1 MSCGSGGCSTC
12 EVSENRGCG
21 VSSVFDW
28 LYQIDGPK
36 TDNSNLFEVQFK
48 GDRKDFYINAENL
61 ELKHGDIIAVEG
73 GKSGHD
79 IGKITMIGELVALQI
94 TRKKR
99 DIEKEPL
106 KNIYRIASDR
116 DKEKWRQGIKNE
128 NNILEKA
135 KRIIE
140 DFKLE
145 MKLADVEF
153 QGDNSKATFFYTA
166 EKRVDFRELIREYSA
181 QFKIKVEMRQIGAR
195 QESAKIG
202 GLGSC
207 GRELCCST
215 WMTEFPSVSTGAARY
230 QQLSINPQKISGQCG
245 RLKCCLNFELDGYTE
260 ALKSFPSSNTR
271 LKTKKGTAKFVK
283 LDVFKGVMFYFNAEE
298 PASELLEIST
308 DSVKQII
315 ALNKKGEVPESFDLF
330 KANKTVIEPSFEDA
344 MGQDNINRFD
354 NNNSKKKRKRP
365 EKRENYKKNKIKAN
379 LRGGSQKD
387 NQKKDA

>member
-36 TDNSNLFEVQFK
+36 TDNSNLVEVQFK
-48 GDRKDFYINAENL
+48 GDRKDFYINIENL
-61 ELKHGDIIAVEG
+61 DIKQGDVVAVEG
-73 GKSGHD
+73 DKSGHD
-79 IGKITMIGELVALQI
+79 IGKVIMIGELVALQI

-99 DIEKEPL
+99 DTAKDPL
-106 KNIYRIASDR
+106 KKIYRIASEN
-116 DKEKWRQGIKNE
+116 DKKKWNKAIENE
-128 NNILEKA
+128 ESILEKA

-145 MKLADVEF
+145 MKLSDVEF
-153 QGDNSKATFFYTA
+153 QGDNTKATFFYTA
-166 EKRVDFRELIREYSA
+166 DKRVDFRELIREYSM
-181 QFKIKVEMRQIGAR
+181 QFGVRIEMRQFGAR
-195 QESAKIG
+195 QEAAKIG
-202 GLGSC
+202 GIGSC
-207 GRELCCST
+207 GRELCCSS

-260 ALKSFPSSNTR
+260 ALKDFPSSKTQ
-271 LKTKKGTAKFVK
+271 LKTQKGTAKFVK
-283 LDVFKGVMFYFNAEE
+283 LDVFKRVMFYFNSED
-298 PASELLEIST
+298 PMFELLEIT
-308 DSVKQII
+308 TEGVKKII
-315 ALNKKGEVPESFDLF
+315 ALNKKGEIPKSFDEF
-330 KANKTVIEPSFEDA
+330 TADKAVEASFEDA

-354 NNNSKKKRKRP
+354 NKKSKKKRNRP
-365 EKRENYKKNKIKAN
+365 ERREKHKKNK
-379 LRGGSQKD
+379 LRALQRRKSQKD